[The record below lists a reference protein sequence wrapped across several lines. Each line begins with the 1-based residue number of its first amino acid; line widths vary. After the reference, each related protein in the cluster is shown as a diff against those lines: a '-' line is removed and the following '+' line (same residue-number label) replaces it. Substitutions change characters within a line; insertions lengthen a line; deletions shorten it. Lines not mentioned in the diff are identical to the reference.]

1 MGEYTIKDLERLSG
15 IKAHTIRIWEKRYD
29 LIMPDRTDTNRR
41 RYSDHDLRKLL
52 NISILNR
59 NGFKISRI
67 ASMSTTEM
75 EDKVSEIAQD
85 ITESDTQIESL
96 IKAMIS
102 LDEAGFNEL
111 IDRSIKEKG
120 LEAAFTGLLF
130 PFLERVGILWVTG
143 SIVPAQEHFVSNL
156 VRQKLIAQIDA
167 QNYIQKE
174 EGKSKRVMLY
184 LPENEMHELGIL
196 FYSYLAR
203 KHGHRVLYLGS
214 ATPFDSVIK
223 AMQVWPAEI
232 IVTATSSWFSGITA
246 DEYIEKLSK
255 EFKEQLIIVSGA
267 LATDIKGKIPGN
279 IKTVHSQEEFISL
292 LDD

>member
-29 LIMPDRTDTNRR
+29 LIKPGRTDTNRR
-41 RYSDHDLRKLL
+41 RYSDQDLRKLL

-59 NGFKISRI
+59 SGFKISRI
-67 ASMSTTEM
+67 ASMSIREM
-75 EDKVSEIAQD
+75 EEKVSHIAQD
-85 ITESDTQIESL
+85 MTGSGTEIESL
-96 IKAMIS
+96 IMAMIS

-111 IDRSIKEKG
+111 IDRSIREDG
-120 LEAAFTGLLF
+120 LEAAFTGLIF

-156 VRQKLIAQIDA
+156 IRQKLIAHIEARDFKA
-167 QNYIQKE
+167 
-174 EGKSKRVMLY
+174 KSKAKRVLLY
-184 LPENEMHELGIL
+184 LPENEWHEIGML

-214 ATPFDSVIK
+214 ATPFDSLIK

-232 IVTATSSWFSGITA
+232 IVTATSSWFAGINA
-246 DEYIEKLSK
+246 DEYLEKLSQ

-267 LATDIKGKIPGN
+267 LANEIKGKMPAN
-279 IKTVHSQEEFISL
+279 IKAVHNHKEFISL
-292 LDD
+292 LGA